1 MGECKSGLRTCLG
14 DGTLGTECVGQV
26 QPILELCDGKD
37 NDCDGDVDEGL
48 NKRAILV
55 GSGVP
60 GKGLATAPGLEGYF
74 NPKSKA
80 ADKAGKKK

>member
-1 MGECKSGLRTCLG
+1 MRISGYLFVHGGLTETLAEMG
-14 DGTLGTECVGQV
+14 
-26 QPILELCDGKD
+26 I
-37 NDCDGDVDEGL
+37 EGL